1 MSNSQQAQKANAT
14 YLTDKSLITSLY
26 MKLQQLDQPNSLS
39 DIIRRREITFREEF
53 KRFEYTYSTMV
64 EFKHNGMYSK
74 YRLCLIN
81 QKL

>member
-14 YLTDKSLITSLY
+14 YLTNNSLITSLY

-53 KRFEYTYSTMV
+53 KRFEYTYSTTV

-74 YRLCLIN
+74 FSLF
-81 QKL
+81 